1 MRLLRYPGTPRE
13 ERKEENPGIGVSYRQ
28 GCDIAVAYQCSSGT
42 YGLVAWVPSPSPIL
56 TKALPDFECF
66 TILAQGGKGL
76 EVQNRKG
83 QCKCYPG
90 PLTQVL
96 FT

>member
-13 ERKEENPGIGVSYRQ
+13 ERKEENPGIGVSCRQ
-28 GCDIAVAYQCSSGT
+28 GCGIAVADQSSSGA
-42 YGLVAWVPSPSPIL
+42 YRLVARVSATSPMLMAS
-56 TKALPDFECF
+56 LPDFECF

-83 QCKCYPG
+83 QCKCYPE